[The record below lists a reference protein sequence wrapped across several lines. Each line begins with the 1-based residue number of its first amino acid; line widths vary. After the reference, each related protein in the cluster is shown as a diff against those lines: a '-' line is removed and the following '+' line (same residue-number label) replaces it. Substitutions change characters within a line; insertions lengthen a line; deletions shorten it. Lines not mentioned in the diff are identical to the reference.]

1 MFGGSENSKSRRDK
15 LRDTVDPCNYYECCT
30 PKHIIDDIDGL
41 KADLQKRLFGQHIV
55 NSTLIQTLRAHINN
69 IESSEKPL
77 VMSFHG
83 TMGTGKNH
91 VTDLIIK
98 NFYKYGENSKYVHR
112 YRARKDFPV
121 DSEVE
126 IYRVSEEFYPFWPK
140 IVKILASYEKLVL
153 FEKKITKLIFLPFV
167 MKKKTDQRV
176 KFYWQKK
183 IECNFDRICLYF
195 RMDFFLI

>member
-1 MFGGSENSKSRRDK
+1 MFGGSDNAKIRRDK
-15 LRDTVDPCNYYECCT
+15 LRDTINPCNYYECCT

-41 KADLQKRLFGQHIV
+41 KADLQQRLFGQHIV
-55 NSTLIQTLRAHINN
+55 NSTLIPALRAHIKN
-69 IESSEKPL
+69 IDSSEKPL

-98 NFYKYGENSKYVHR
+98 HFYKNGEDSKYVHR

-126 IYRVSEEFYPFWPK
+126 IYRVSEDFFFLNCWTNFFFPTNKVIEFFDIY
-140 IVKILASYEKLVL
+140 VL
-153 FEKKITKLIFLPFV
+153 LK
-167 MKKKTDQRV
+167 QRV
-176 KFYWQKK
+176 NQASNASMKHFQVVKM
-183 IECNFDRICLYF
+183 CF
-195 RMDFFLI
+195 